1 MEEIPVDKT
10 WTVMHAWKE
19 IYCQTMKCVFMSKK
33 EANPFIP
40 IVVTIV
46 AGICWAIFMLLY
58 VLLWSSDFDL
68 FQNIVIILLSIVV
81 VGGFIGLMWV
91 VWAFRR
97 GLAPSDI
104 S

>member
-1 MEEIPVDKT
+1 MT
-10 WTVMHAWKE
+10 
-19 IYCQTMKCVFMSKK
+19 KK

-58 VLLWSSDFDL
+58 VLFWSSDFDL
-68 FQNIVIILLSIVV
+68 FQNIVIILLSLVV
-81 VGGFIGLMWV
+81 VGGFIVLMWV

-97 GLAPSDI
+97 GVAPGVLA
-104 S
+104 

>member
-1 MEEIPVDKT
+1 MT
-10 WTVMHAWKE
+10 N
-19 IYCQTMKCVFMSKK
+19 K

-58 VLLWSSDFDL
+58 VLFWSSDFDL
-68 FQNIVIILLSIVV
+68 FQNIVIILLSLVV

-91 VWAFRR
+91 VWVFRR
-97 GLAPSDI
+97 GVAPSVPA
-104 S
+104 